1 MPKSSGSQRA
11 EVRLPGVATG
21 RHGRELLL
29 TLIALVLSVAPIAMT
44 LLGPGIVMMRANP
57 GASPADLL
65 RVTATMEPSPEQM
78 MSMMG
83 QIHDITLPYV
93 VFAMLPALAGLAAIA
108 GYAYRRYPRLFNRM
122 IWGLGAGAI
131 SSIGLDLIRISSTAA
146 GAFPADMPQSF
157 GQMITGQMGGS
168 ALLVGYLYHFLNGAT
183 FGLMYAL
190 LFGRIRWY
198 WGIAWA
204 LLFELGM
211 MLSPPV
217 MMMAGPFGVR
227 GFWPALFLASLLAH
241 VVFGAVLGW
250 IAERKITHHGSILRA
265 LSPPTPA

>member
-1 MPKSSGSQRA
+1 MPTSSGSPRA
-11 EVRLPGVATG
+11 EVRVPDAATA
-21 RHGRELLL
+21 RQGRELLV
-29 TLIALVLSVAPIAMT
+29 TLIALVLSVAPVAMT
-44 LLGPGIVMMRANP
+44 LLGPGIVMMRSNP
-57 GASPADLL
+57 GASPLELL
-65 RVTATMEPSPEQM
+65 RMTAGMEPSQEQSTAM
-78 MSMMG
+78 MA

-93 VFAMLPALAGLAAIA
+93 IFAMLPALAGLAAIA
-108 GYAYRRYPRLFNRM
+108 VYAYRRYPRLFNRM

-131 SSIGLDLIRISSTAA
+131 ASVGLDLVRISGTAG
-146 GAFPADMPQSF
+146 GAFPGDMPQLF
-157 GQMITGQMGGS
+157 GQMITGEMGGS

-198 WGIAWA
+198 WGIAWG

-227 GFWPALFLASLLAH
+227 GFWPELFLVSLLAH

-250 IAERKITHHGSILRA
+250 IAERKITHRGSILRT
-265 LSPPTPA
+265 LSPPTAA